1 MLNVTD
7 KEKFIYNCHLKY
19 SRKGQPFMPRKD
31 FSKLDETTLVSLKKI
46 SMFLSR
52 YPHIKIEDYFKAT
65 LALHPDEFYPDL
77 SYFTGLAAT
86 KNYTIFKKQEEN
98 EDPEKQF
105 DSIKE
110 SFRFIGM
117 FCLENNILVEKYAYH
132 KTGYMIS
139 WLNHYREHRINPYSL
154 MELDGVFEIL
164 NSLQKD
170 EIELFVKNLDEKL
183 IAYKTRYIA
192 SAKTKTLVK
201 EATNKIKLFVRKNL
215 QSKNKVLI

>member
-1 MLNVTD
+1 
-7 KEKFIYNCHLKY
+7 
-19 SRKGQPFMPRKD
+19 
-31 FSKLDETTLVSLKKI
+31 
-46 SMFLSR
+46 
-52 YPHIKIEDYFKAT
+52 
-65 LALHPDEFYPDL
+65 LHPDEFYPDL